1 MSGGTG
7 YGSLDLHQEL
17 PDIFTGK
24 KKKKPSKVKGSG
36 RFRRGQKSIQILKPL
51 QQIIDESPYN
61 HKTHPDGLTIYH
73 KSSAN
78 PEERYSGK
86 KLRIRK
92 DHQKFFDG
100 ITPQECVVSDV
111 KKDRTLFRVYP
122 KELSRAY
129 NKSFVVYETW
139 LLGDSYILPEEL
151 FEI

>member
-78 PEERYSGK
+78 PEERYSK
-86 KLRIRK
+86 KNRLPVINTTTIYFSLIR
-92 DHQKFFDG
+92 F
-100 ITPQECVVSDV
+100 ITL
-111 KKDRTLFRVYP
+111 K
-122 KELSRAY
+122 
-129 NKSFVVYETW
+129 
-139 LLGDSYILPEEL
+139 DSY
-151 FEI
+151 